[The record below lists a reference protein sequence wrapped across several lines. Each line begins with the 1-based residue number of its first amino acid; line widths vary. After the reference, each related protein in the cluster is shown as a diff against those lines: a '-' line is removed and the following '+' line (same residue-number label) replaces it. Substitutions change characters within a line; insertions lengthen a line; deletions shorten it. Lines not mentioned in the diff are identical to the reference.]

1 MSVPLSDRI
10 NQVRAVL
17 VVSSKG
23 HQPPSQ
29 LYRASSWSEAVA
41 LQCKRSFYQKHIRP
55 RCTIGSGCV
64 QPPSFGTGADICTGC
79 RRTLIFG
86 QTCNHWC
93 NHCKDLPPLILLAK
107 ELKEL
112 QSRQSPP
119 DHCIGATSSVSQLAV
134 QQLPVEVKFT
144 SAELFSGR

>member
-1 MSVPLSDRI
+1 MQNRLWVC
-10 NQVRAVL
+10 
-17 VVSSKG
+17 
-23 HQPPSQ
+23 
-29 LYRASSWSEAVA
+29 VA
-41 LQCKRSFYQKHIRP
+41 
-55 RCTIGSGCV
+55 
-64 QPPSFGTGADICTGC
+64 PSFGTGADICTGC

-93 NHCKDLPPLILLAK
+93 NHCKDLPPLTLLAK

-134 QQLPVEVKFT
+134 QLLHGSKVYVGRVVFRPISFRLCFFCRCGFVIVVIFPGRGVDGVGNNV
-144 SAELFSGR
+144 SAGAGVDRG